1 MHGPLYRVIERCQ
14 GQMLWATLRSRIFFT
29 VCRAVKFHGTERHV
43 QWFSI
48 DPILVSAVIPTRNR
62 PELVMT
68 AVLSTLHQSHTSIE
82 VIVVIDGED
91 QATEKLLAGFEDARL
106 QVIPLAVNVG
116 GSEARNIGV
125 RTANG
130 EWIAFLDDDDEWF
143 PHKIAMQLEAAG
155 ASEAA
160 FPVVSSRLTVRAG
173 AGFRRTTAPLRSR
186 EAAQRTSVLPK

>member
-1 MHGPLYRVIERCQ
+1 MCSGFDRPHTRKRGDSNAQ
-14 GQMLWATLRSRIFFT
+14 ST
-29 VCRAVKFHGTERHV
+29 RACDEGSVEHASSE
-43 QWFSI
+43 
-48 DPILVSAVIPTRNR
+48 
-62 PELVMT
+62 
-68 AVLSTLHQSHTSIE
+68 HTPIE

-125 RTANG
+125 RTENG

-155 ASEAA
+155 AS
-160 FPVVSSRLTVRAG
+160 
-173 AGFRRTTAPLRSR
+173 
-186 EAAQRTSVLPK
+186 